1 MPDKKIILIVFVAFI
16 ITIIYIAGCTTGKQK
31 SEEITQVNLTPEQIT
46 LAQKLLEERCTVC
59 HNLKKV
65 YDEKTNRSGWIKY
78 IDKMIKKGAQLN
90 AEERELLIDY
100 LSTRETK

>member
-1 MPDKKIILIVFVAFI
+1 MLKEKFFLIVFTTL
-16 ITIIYIAGCTTGKQK
+16 ITAVIYLVGCSINKHQSK
-31 SEEITQVNLTPEQIT
+31 EITQINLTPDQIA

-65 YDEKTNRSGWIKY
+65 YDEKTNRAGWIKY
-78 IDKMIKKGAQLN
+78 IDSMIKKGAQLN
-90 AEERELLIDY
+90 AEERSLLINY